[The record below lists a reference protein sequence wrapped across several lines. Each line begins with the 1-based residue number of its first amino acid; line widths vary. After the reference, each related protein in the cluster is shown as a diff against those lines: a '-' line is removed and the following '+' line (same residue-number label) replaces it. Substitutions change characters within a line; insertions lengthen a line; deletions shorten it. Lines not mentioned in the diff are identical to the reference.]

1 MRQTHAKGSFQA
13 GNPLANLLVIVAG
26 VVFIGISVLLSVF
39 AFALLG
45 VVILVAATIIGLRVW
60 WLNRRLGRRTKSDT
74 GRRSETRRPD
84 VIEGEYR
91 EVRRDDRPQA

>member
-26 VVFIGISVLLSVF
+26 VIFIGVSVLLSVF

-45 VVILVAATIIGLRVW
+45 VVILVAAAIIGLRVW
-60 WLNRRLGRRTKSDT
+60 WLNRRLGRRTRFNS
-74 GRRSETRRPD
+74 GRRGEARRPD

-91 EVRRDDRPQA
+91 VVRRDDRRQE

>member
-1 MRQTHAKGSFQA
+1 VRQTHPKGSFQA

-26 VVFIGISVLLSVF
+26 VIFIGVSVLLSVF

-45 VVILVAATIIGLRVW
+45 VVILVAAAIIGLRVW
-60 WLNRRLGRRTKSDT
+60 WLNRRLGRRTSSDT
-74 GRRSETRRPD
+74 GRRGEARRPD

-91 EVRRDDRPQA
+91 VVRRDDRRQE